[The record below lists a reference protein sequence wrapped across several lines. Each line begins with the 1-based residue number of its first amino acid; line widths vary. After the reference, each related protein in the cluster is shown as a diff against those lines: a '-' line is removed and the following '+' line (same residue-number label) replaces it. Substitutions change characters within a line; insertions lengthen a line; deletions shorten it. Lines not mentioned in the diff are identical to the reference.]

1 MPLRYL
7 SDNCRYSWY
16 LPPSWCPVCPVIS
29 KWYINAA
36 ANYNNLLVET
46 KKENCHT
53 MWKVRIQIDIHEI
66 CGKQT
71 KVMISFI
78 SMDTKSCTLALKL
91 ETANIKPVP
100 EISWF
105 FRDAPPRQLRPKPGQ
120 GEGGGVNA
128 RGVKIR
134 GVNCWRVSREVKVP
148 FNGYHSSGASL
159 KSSLE
164 ALLRNH
170 LYFIG

>member
-53 MWKVRIQIDIHEI
+53 MWKLRIHIDIHEI

-78 SMDTKSCTLALKL
+78 SMDTTSCTLALKL

-120 GEGGGVNA
+120 GEGGGVKTSKTWICQLLSFLPKKYQTRNIFQLIF
-128 RGVKIR
+128 IR
-134 GVNCWRVSREVKVP
+134 IDGN
-148 FNGYHSSGASL
+148 L
-159 KSSLE
+159 
-164 ALLRNH
+164 
-170 LYFIG
+170 